1 MGNKAKYKI
10 SSSQIDGILEI
21 VLTGEVSKE
30 DVETLQNEIFSIIIN
45 TGAEALLVDVREIK
59 GRFGYLEAYSRVRH
73 YPADTP
79 RIHTA
84 IVDSAENADYE
95 SFHETTAYNAGLS
108 YKWFTDIEKA
118 RSWLKDKIK

>member
-59 GRFGYLEAYSRVRH
+59 GRFGYL
-73 YPADTP
+73 
-79 RIHTA
+79 
-84 IVDSAENADYE
+84 
-95 SFHETTAYNAGLS
+95 
-108 YKWFTDIEKA
+108 
-118 RSWLKDKIK
+118 

>member
-45 TGAEALLVDVREIK
+45 TGAEALLVDVRAIK

-73 YPADTP
+73 YPTDTP

-84 IVDSAENADYE
+84 IVDNAENADYE